1 MSVWCTLCIW
11 RCIAV
16 YCSWCLLLQQLLLLL
31 AVSVY
36 VVSAVS
42 VYVFAVVDVV
52 YYSCC
57 SSFVSI
63 CVFARSV
70 LFDQLLR

>member
-1 MSVWCTLCIW
+1 MHMAL
-11 RCIAV
+11 
-16 YCSWCLLLQQLLLLL
+16 YCSWCLLLQLL
-31 AVSVY
+31 AIRVY

-42 VYVFAVVDVV
+42 VYFFAVVDVV

-57 SSFVSI
+57 SSFVY
-63 CVFARSV
+63 AQSV